1 MKHMKFIPLAMLTV
15 LMLASCQSREI
26 KIKKLVTNHLEQ
38 SLENPQNLKNFDGQ
52 PSDSTTG
59 RHIQ

>member
-38 SLENPQNLKNFDGQ
+38 SLENPQKLKVLEIAE
-52 PSDSTTG
+52 PDSAFG
-59 RHIQ
+59 LN